1 MTEPESTQPRA
12 ARRQRSPLLELLL
25 VFGLPLAVL
34 VAGAYTIV
42 AAVEQGFTPIADTP
56 VAPKGH

>member
-1 MTEPESTQPRA
+1 MTEPPRTEPGA
-12 ARRQRSPLLELLL
+12 PKRRRSPLLELLL

>member
-1 MTEPESTQPRA
+1 MTESSRTEPGAAKRPRL
-12 ARRQRSPLLELLL
+12 PLLELLL

-34 VAGAYTIV
+34 IAGAYTIA